1 MYTLTKIYSGL
12 KKDLTEGYET
22 SAKRQASYVV
32 ESKNAFLRL
41 ETELKSLISRNFVV
55 SFFKIS
61 VNDLCRT
68 PDTFGDKFVTLRMRK
83 SHAAR
88 KNSAR
93 SDL

>member
-1 MYTLTKIYSGL
+1 M
-12 KKDLTEGYET
+12 TEGYET
-22 SAKRQASYVV
+22 SAKMQASYVV

-55 SFFKIS
+55 SIKIL
-61 VNDLCRT
+61 VNDLCRA